1 LDVERDVSRILGAGL
16 LVLIALAAPAR
27 AEMIVGTAEVIDSDV
42 LLLDGYR
49 VYLFGIESLES
60 GQVCAIG
67 GENWEC
73 YPAAVRKL
81 QTIVTGG
88 EVTCEIMS
96 GPDFLDQVI
105 GRCTLGG
112 EDIAEQFVRAG
123 FALTIPEETTEYDD
137 EMDAARQEG
146 VGLWQGRFF
155 LPSDWRQYERIFAD
169 RPAYVPLQPA
179 P

>member
-1 LDVERDVSRILGAGL
+1 MLRSVSVGL
-16 LVLIALAAPAR
+16 FVLLSLVAAAN
-27 AEMIVGTAEVIDSDV
+27 AETITGTAEVIDSD
-42 LLLDGYR
+42 LLRVDGRR

-60 GQVCAIG
+60 GQDCAIG
-67 GENWEC
+67 TELWEC

-105 GRCTLGG
+105 ARCVLGG
-112 EDIAEQFVRAG
+112 EDIAAQYIRSG
-123 FALTIPEETTEYDD
+123 FAVTIPEETDAYED
-137 EMDAARQEG
+137 EMAAAQQEG

-155 LPSDWRQYERIFAD
+155 LPSVWRQYERIFAD
-169 RPAYVPLQPA
+169 RPPYVPLQPA